1 VHFRHLVASLCIGSL
16 LPASAAVA
24 GTEAPAQAAAAAQS
38 RAPAG
43 AVAQVNTAAAA
54 DLSAP
59 SSSPAGSNET
69 GGAVRARGEAAPFRT
84 QGIYLQQYTVQS
96 RPRLDHLID
105 SALEVGVN
113 TFVVDL
119 WGPNDTY
126 NKAVQH
132 IQERGIEYIPRITMF
147 PDGGTPAQVANQQY
161 WEERW
166 RLAKHALD
174 LGAKQIQLDYIRY
187 NVRTPASPNNAL
199 NIREV
204 LRYFKKRV
212 NERGARLQID
222 VFGEVAL
229 YPSTH
234 IGQDMGVFAT
244 DIDAVCPMVYPSHYV
259 PFEERFHTPY
269 ETVHQSLVS
278 MKRQL
283 GTQPVD
289 VYAYIELFNYHYSM
303 NTVERI
309 KYIRAELRAVR
320 EAHAE
325 GWIAWSAGNHYDL
338 LFEILRQFKSE
349 AAS

>member
-1 VHFRHLVASLCIGSL
+1 VHIPHLIAPLALSL
-16 LPASAAVA
+16 LLRSSPAAAEVENKTPVPPP
-24 GTEAPAQAAAAAQS
+24 GAAAAT
-38 RAPAG
+38 
-43 AVAQVNTAAAA
+43 AVSAAT
-54 DLSAP
+54 SA
-59 SSSPAGSNET
+59 SSSATASGTPAS
-69 GGAVRARGEAAPFRT
+69 PFRT

-96 RPRLDHLID
+96 KPKLDHLIN

-119 WGPNDTY
+119 WGPNETY
-126 NKAVQH
+126 KKAVQR
-132 IQERGIEYIPRITMF
+132 IQYYGLNYVPRITMF
-147 PDGGTPAQVANQQY
+147 RDGGTPEQVANQQY

-166 RLAKHALD
+166 KLAKYAID
-174 LGAKQIQLDYIRY
+174 LGAKDIQLDYIRY

-199 NIREV
+199 NIREI

-212 NERGARLQID
+212 NEHGARLQID

-244 DIDAVCPMVYPSHYV
+244 EIDAVCPMVYPSHYV

-269 ETVHQSLVS
+269 ETVHQSLTS

-283 GTQPVD
+283 GNHPVP
-289 VYAYIELFNYHYSM
+289 VYAYIELFNYHYPM

-309 KYIRAELRAVR
+309 KYIRSELRAVR
-320 EAHAE
+320 ESQSE

-338 LFEILRQFKSE
+338 LFEILRQFKNE
-349 AAS
+349 ASS